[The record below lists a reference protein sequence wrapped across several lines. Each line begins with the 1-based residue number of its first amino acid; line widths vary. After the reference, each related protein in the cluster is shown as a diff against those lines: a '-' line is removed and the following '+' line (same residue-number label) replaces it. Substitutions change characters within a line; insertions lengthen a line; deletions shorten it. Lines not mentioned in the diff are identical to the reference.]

1 MLHTE
6 VIWELYPWK
15 TGGKSQNQQETNFI
29 KFLHEHAY
37 EQYFYPGKQKKNKL
51 VFQANELQ
59 KVKTNNFWTLNSET

>member
-15 TGGKSQNQQETNFI
+15 TGGKSQNQQETNFT

-37 EQYFYPGKQKKNKL
+37 EQYFYPGKQKKPNLYFK
-51 VFQANELQ
+51 QMSYKKWRQ
-59 KVKTNNFWTLNSET
+59 IISEH